1 MRLIKLVPDNTNIGF
16 VRVRKIAFAVTIF
29 LSIAAVALVFARGL
43 NFGVDFMGGVAI
55 EERFASPPE
64 IDRVRASIEKLGVG
78 EPAIQQ
84 FGDPTLVSIRL
95 PAPDNGD
102 SGATDRLV
110 ERVKTTLAADFPGA
124 TFSNYSTVSG
134 KVSDELVTN
143 GVLAVVLAIVGIAIF
158 SWFRYEWQ
166 FGVSTAVAIVH
177 DVLMTLGFFALFREQ
192 FAFDLTIVAAVLT
205 IIGYSINDKMVI
217 DDRIRENMRKFRR
230 MEMRE
235 LIDLSVNETLPRTVM
250 TSLTILLA
258 LTALIVFGGHV
269 LRGFTAAMI
278 LGVIVGTYS
287 SIYVSSSLLITLGL
301 KPGAA
306 VGENVVG
313 ARGSSAERVTPR
325 S

>member
-1 MRLIKLVPDNTNIGF
+1 MRLIKLVPDNTNIRF
-16 VRVRKIAFAVTIF
+16 VAVRKIAFAVTIILSL
-29 LSIAAVALVFARGL
+29 LSIGLVAARGL

-55 EERFASPPE
+55 EERFASPPP
-64 IDRVRASIEKLGVG
+64 IDRVRATIERLGVG

-95 PAPDNGD
+95 PAPEEES
-102 SGATDRLV
+102 SGATDQLV
-110 ERVKTTLAADFPGA
+110 ERVKTALATEFPGA

-134 KVSDELVTN
+134 KVSDELVTH
-143 GVLAVVLAIVGIAIF
+143 GVLAVVLAIVGIAMF

-177 DVLMTLGFFALFREQ
+177 DVLMTLGFFALTGM
-192 FAFDLTIVAAVLT
+192 AFDLTIVAAVLT

-217 DDRIRENMRKFRR
+217 DDRIRENMRKFRK

-250 TSLTILLA
+250 TSVTILLA
-258 LTALIVFGGHV
+258 LVALLVFGGHV

-301 KPGAA
+301 KPGAP
-306 VGENVVG
+306 VGEGTVKTPVPTAQG
-313 ARGSSAERVTPR
+313 AKRP
-325 S
+325 

>member
-1 MRLIKLVPDNTNIGF
+1 MRLIKLVPDNTNIRF
-16 VRVRKIAFAVTIF
+16 VAVRKVAFAVTLV
-29 LSIAAVALVFARGL
+29 LSLLAVGLVFARGL

-55 EERFASPPE
+55 EEKFAAPPA
-64 IDRVRASIEKLGVG
+64 IDKVRATIERLGVG

-84 FGDPTLVSIRL
+84 FGDPKLVSIRL
-95 PAPDNGD
+95 PVPEGD

-110 ERVKTTLAADFPGA
+110 ERVKTALATEFPGA

-143 GVLAVVLAIVGIAIF
+143 GVLAVVLAIVGIAVF

-166 FGVSTAVAIVH
+166 FGVSTAVAIIH
-177 DVLMTLGFFALFREQ
+177 DVLMTLGFFALTQ
-192 FAFDLTIVAAVLT
+192 MAFDLTIVAAVLT

-217 DDRIRENMRKFRR
+217 DDRIRENMRKFRK

-258 LTALIVFGGHV
+258 LTALLVFGGHV

-301 KPGAA
+301 KPGAP
-306 VGENVVG
+306 VGEGTVKEPVPTKP
-313 ARGSSAERVTPR
+313 ATRR
-325 S
+325 

>member
-1 MRLIKLVPDNTNIGF
+1 MRLIKLVPDNTNIRF
-16 VRVRKIAFAVTIF
+16 VAVRKIAFTVTLI
-29 LSIAAVALVFARGL
+29 LSILAVGLVFVRGL

-55 EERFASPPE
+55 EEKFATPPA
-64 IDRVRASIEKLGVG
+64 IDKVRATIERLGVG

-95 PAPDNGD
+95 PVPAGD

-110 ERVKTTLAADFPGA
+110 EQVKTALATEFPGA

-143 GVLAVVLAIVGIAIF
+143 GVLAVLLAIVGIAIF

-166 FGVSTAVAIVH
+166 FGISTAVAIIH
-177 DVLMTLGFFALFREQ
+177 DVLMTLGFFALTQ
-192 FAFDLTIVAAVLT
+192 MPFDLTIVAAVLT

-217 DDRIRENMRKFRR
+217 DDRIRENMRKFRK

-301 KPGAA
+301 KPGAPVGDGA
-306 VGENVVG
+306 VKEPVPQKTS
-313 ARGSSAERVTPR
+313 R
-325 S
+325 